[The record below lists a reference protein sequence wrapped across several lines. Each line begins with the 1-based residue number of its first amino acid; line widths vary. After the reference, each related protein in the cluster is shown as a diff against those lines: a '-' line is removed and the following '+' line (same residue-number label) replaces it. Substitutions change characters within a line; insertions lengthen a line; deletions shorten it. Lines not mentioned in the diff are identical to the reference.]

1 MPPKGGDK
9 SAQFW
14 SAIISQ
20 KQDTIRWSFNYG
32 GINPFTRDDDGYCGI
47 HVAAKSNKVRAR
59 ARARRPGPPA
69 APPPRRPSR
78 PQRGWAADHCRE
90 PRTLASARRSA
101 EQCASPRVCRPPPV
115 FLRRLVTRPRR
126 RQVRSLESI
135 LDHIR
140 RGIMSKGGGDT
151 RGVKGKGASLHRVM
165 SPHALLRRRLWATRE
180 ARSPRWV
187 TQRRVE
193 LCTRACPGVRAC
205 ARTGGCSRHQSARAA
220 RVERQQRLSEDAA
233 RSCIARPSCILD
245 LHNVLFIIS
254 TSIPTS
260 IISIQC
266 YLNCLSYLP
275 LSLYLSYVSSKSK
288 STQCRT
294 REEKEV

>member
-1 MPPKGGDK
+1 MTATAASTLQPRATRCVHAQGRGGPARPPPPHPVGQAGR
-9 SAQFW
+9 SA
-14 SAIISQ
+14 AGLRII
-20 KQDTIRWSFNYG
+20 
-32 GINPFTRDDDGYCGI
+32 
-47 HVAAKSNKVRAR
+47 VASPVHWPRPAAAQSSAR
-59 ARARRPGPPA
+59 A
-69 APPPRRPSR
+69 PS
-78 PQRGWAADHCRE
+78 A
-90 PRTLASARRSA
+90 
-101 EQCASPRVCRPPPV
+101 CRPPPV

-180 ARSPRWV
+180 GRSPRWV

-260 IISIQC
+260 IICVI
-266 YLNCLSYLP
+266 
-275 LSLYLSYVSSKSK
+275 
-288 STQCRT
+288 
-294 REEKEV
+294 